1 MNLLRLMLLSFF
13 FGLEYV
19 YPVSGNLIMKLSIV
33 LSDSSM
39 RKLSQSRGGRVIAN
53 GFLRKEARREHLDY
67 KQGAAE

>member
-1 MNLLRLMLLSFF
+1 MMNLLRLMLLSFF

-39 RKLSQSRGGRVIAN
+39 RNCHKAE
-53 GFLRKEARREHLDY
+53 EAE
-67 KQGAAE
+67 